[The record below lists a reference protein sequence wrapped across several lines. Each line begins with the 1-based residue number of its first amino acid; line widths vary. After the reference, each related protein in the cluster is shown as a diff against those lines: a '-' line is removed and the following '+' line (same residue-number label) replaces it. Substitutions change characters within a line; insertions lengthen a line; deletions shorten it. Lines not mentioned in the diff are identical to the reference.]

1 MRRLVLAVVIC
12 LAVAGTAVAGFSFAG
27 VVGPKTAQKLAVTDV
42 NVSAIEYDFLMTDSS
57 GAKVTSVPA
66 GVVNFHVKNNGT
78 IEHDFQIAGQK
89 TPTLSPGS
97 SATLTVTLQ
106 GGQAYNYACTI
117 GEHASF
123 GMFGALAVTGQVQTT
138 TQVITT
144 NGTTITTTATQT
156 QTTTAPKPVAT
167 VAVSE
172 KEFKIILPSV
182 KKRVTYFVR
191 VKGKRVRRVKTVS
204 VQKPVPHGLVKFVVK
219 NTGKIAHNFVIGTG
233 QTTILKPGQ
242 TGSINVTLV
251 KGKRKYLCS
260 ITGHAAAGMK
270 GTLVGT

>member
-1 MRRLVLAVVIC
+1 MRRFVLAVVVC

-27 VVGPKTAQKLAVTDV
+27 VVGPKTAQKVAVTDV
-42 NVSAIEYDFLMTDSS
+42 NVAASEYAFAFTDSS
-57 GAKVTSVPA
+57 GNPVNSVPA
-66 GVVNFHVKNNGT
+66 GVVNFHVKNNGS

-89 TPTLSPGS
+89 TQTLFPGS
-97 SATLTVTLQ
+97 SQTLTVTLQ
-106 GGQAYNYACTI
+106 GGQSYNYACTI

-167 VAVSE
+167 VPVTE

-191 VKGKRVRRVKTVS
+191 VNGKRVKRVKTVS
-204 VQKPVPHGLVKFVVK
+204 VQKPVKHGLVRFVVK

-242 TGSINVTLV
+242 SGSINVTLV
-251 KGKRKYLCS
+251 KGKRKFLCS

-270 GTLVGT
+270 GTLVVT

>member
-1 MRRLVLAVVIC
+1 MRRFVLAVVVC

-27 VVGPKTAQKLAVTDV
+27 VVGPKAAQKVAVTDV
-42 NVSAIEYDFLMTDSS
+42 NVSAIEYNFVFTDSN
-57 GAKVTSVPA
+57 GAAVNSVPA

-89 TPTLSPGS
+89 TPTLFPGQ
-97 SATLTVTLQ
+97 SATISVTLN
-106 GGQAYNYACTI
+106 GGSYNYACTI

-123 GMFGALAVTGQVQTT
+123 GMFGALTVTGQVQTT

-156 QTTTAPKPVAT
+156 QSTTAPAPVAT
-167 VAVSE
+167 VRVSE
-172 KEFKIILPSV
+172 KEFKILLPSV
-182 KKRVTYFVR
+182 KKRVAYFTR
-191 VKGKRVRRVKTVS
+191 VKGKRVKKFKTVS
-204 VQKPVPHGLVKFVVK
+204 VQKPVKHGLVRFVVK

-233 QTTILKPGQ
+233 QTTIIKPGQ
-242 TGSINVTLV
+242 SDTIDVTLA
-251 KGKRKYLCS
+251 KGKRKFVCS

-270 GTLVGT
+270 GTLVVT